1 MVGTKWKKKNY
12 CRFDASFLCFVN
24 PLREILEALPGYG
37 TTAAARAALSIPI
50 ISVCSIFVCL
60 SNGKAASVVVVFV
73 CVFFVLFCF
82 LTCAQIW
89 MRAIVHGLGCTD
101 TLRESVH

>member
-1 MVGTKWKKKNY
+1 MEEEEELM
-12 CRFDASFLCFVN
+12 SFLCFVN

-60 SNGKAASVVVVFV
+60 SNGMAASA
-73 CVFFVLFCF
+73 FFFFFFFF
-82 LTCAQIW
+82 LTCAQML

-101 TLRESVH
+101 TLRESLH